1 MLINALNGKES
12 IHEFGNWLRL
22 LRINN
27 FSFGNERRTL
37 LGIFKTFLGDCLVS
51 FLGDFLGLL

>member
-1 MLINALNGKES
+1 VLIDVLHDKES

-27 FSFGNERRTL
+27 FFFGNERYTL
-37 LGIFKTFLGDCLVS
+37 LGIFKTFLGDHLVS
-51 FLGDFLGLL
+51 FLGGFSGLL

>member
-1 MLINALNGKES
+1 MLINALHGKES

-27 FSFGNERRTL
+27 LFFGNERHTL
-37 LGIFKTFLGDCLVS
+37 LGIFKTILGDYPVS
-51 FLGDFLGLL
+51 FLGDFSGLL